1 MLRTRLLFAAVG
13 LPLLVAL
20 LLSPETVFS
29 AAVTALLAGAAF
41 ELLRAAAPG
50 AGVAAALAAGATAT
64 LIVASARSVDAF
76 SPWTLLPVAA
86 LAAVLILRRPSERAV
101 PAGAWW
107 VLAVLY
113 PGALGAHWI
122 LLRGEPSGA
131 HWVTAGLVIMFAT
144 DTGAYAAGRLLG
156 RHRMAPALSPGKT
169 WEGAA
174 GGMLAGATAGLA
186 APALLG
192 LSPGAPAI
200 ATIALAVPVAAQAG
214 DLLESALKR
223 RMGVKDMSGLLPGH
237 GGLLDRLDSLLLAGP
252 LLYWLLQWLAT

>member
-1 MLRTRLLFAAVG
+1 MAAVG
-13 LPLLVAL
+13 LPLLAAL
-20 LLSPETVFS
+20 LAAPEAVFS

-41 ELLRAAAPG
+41 ELLRAAAPE
-50 AGVAAALAAGATAT
+50 AGPAAALSAAAVAA
-64 LIVASARSVDAF
+64 LIVASARAVDAF
-76 SPWTLLPVAA
+76 APWTLLPVTA
-86 LAAVLILRRPSERAV
+86 LAALLILRRAADRPL

-113 PGALGAHWI
+113 PGALGAHWV
-122 LLRGEPSGA
+122 LLRDVASGA
-131 HWVTAGLVIMFAT
+131 QWVAAALVITFAT

-174 GGMLAGATAGLA
+174 GGMLAGAGAGLA

-192 LSPGAPAI
+192 LSPGATAV
-200 ATIALAVPVAAQAG
+200 AAIALAVPVAAQAG

-223 RMGVKDMSGLLPGH
+223 RMGVKDMSNVVPGH

-252 LLYWLLQWLAT
+252 LLYWLLRWLAT